1 MENDPSRENAA
12 FEIRRGTSTSYSPFR
27 QLAAY
32 VLVSILALLTIWF
45 FSQLRSRI
53 AETDVQVQTLSKR
66 LDNAISEENG
76 KFSQQQSV
84 NETTE
89 QRLTKLESPPKK
101 IVPPRHKQISKPA
114 N

>member
-12 FEIRRGTSTSYSPFR
+12 FEIRGGTSTSYSLYR
-27 QLAAY
+27 QLAVY
-32 VLVSILALLTIWF
+32 LLVSILALLTIWF

-53 AETDVQVQTLSKR
+53 AATDVQVQNLSKR
-66 LDNAISEENG
+66 LDSAIAEENG
-76 KFSQQQSV
+76 KFSQQQTV

-89 QRLTKLESPPKK
+89 NRLTRLESPPKK
-101 IVPPRHKQISKPA
+101 IVPPHHRPISKPA